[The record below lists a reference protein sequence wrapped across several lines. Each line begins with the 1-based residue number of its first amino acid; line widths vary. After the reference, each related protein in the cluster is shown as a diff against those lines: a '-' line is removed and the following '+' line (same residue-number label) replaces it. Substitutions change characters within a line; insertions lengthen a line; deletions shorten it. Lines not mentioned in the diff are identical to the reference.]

1 VTATNRDLDQMMVR
15 GDFRE
20 DLYYRLKVIEAYV
33 PPLRERR
40 DEIPKLTDYF
50 IAKYSQRYN
59 RPVRPLSDELRARF
73 LSYDW
78 PGNVREL
85 ENMIKR
91 FVILQ
96 DEQLVLRELNKPR
109 LVPNPPPLE
118 QTTPAFHAMSTAPPA
133 MASPPQTAPPSPPVA
148 APPPQAVAPAEPADD
163 DEADDAAPPAT
174 QDGRR
179 LSDVAREAALSAERT
194 VIADTLRQVHWNRR
208 KAAQLLGVSY
218 KTLLNKIKE
227 TGIERP

>member
-1 VTATNRDLDQMMVR
+1 VRVVTATNRDLEQMMVR

-40 DEIPKLTDYF
+40 DEIPKLTDF
-50 IAKYSQRYN
+50 FLTKYSQRYN
-59 RPVRPLSDELRARF
+59 RPVRSLSEELRQRF
-73 LSYDW
+73 NSYEW

-96 DEQLVLRELNKPR
+96 DESLVIRELDKPR
-109 LVPNPPPLE
+109 LIPNVAPMEPGA
-118 QTTPAFHAMSTAPPA
+118 PAFH
-133 MASPPQTAPPSPPVA
+133 
-148 APPPQAVAPAEPADD
+148 APPPQAVAAPPPPSVTAPPAAAVPAEPDDAEEDADD
-163 DEADDAAPPAT
+163 VPPPPT
-174 QDGRR
+174 SDGRR
-179 LSDVAREAALSAERT
+179 LSDVARAAALSAERT

>member
-1 VTATNRDLDQMMVR
+1 
-15 GDFRE
+15 
-20 DLYYRLKVIEAYV
+20 LKVIEAYV

-40 DEIPKLTDYF
+40 DEIPKLTDF
-50 IAKYSQRYN
+50 FLAKYSQRYN
-59 RPVRPLSDELRARF
+59 RPVRSLSDELRERF
-73 LSYDW
+73 LSYEW

-96 DEQLVLRELNKPR
+96 DESLVIRELNKPR
-109 LVPNPPPLE
+109 LVPTLPPMEPGP
-118 QTTPAFHAMSTAPPA
+118 PAFHAPL
-133 MASPPQTAPPSPPVA
+133 PQTAAP
-148 APPPQAVAPAEPADD
+148 PPPQAVAAPAPAAAPAETVDA
-163 DEADDAAPPAT
+163 DEADDVPPPPAAS
-174 QDGRR
+174 DGRR

-227 TGIERP
+227 TKIERP

>member
-1 VTATNRDLDQMMVR
+1 
-15 GDFRE
+15 
-20 DLYYRLKVIEAYV
+20 LYYRLKVIEAYV

-40 DEIPKLTDYF
+40 DEILKLTDYF

-73 LSYDW
+73 LTYDW

-96 DEQLVLRELNKPR
+96 DEQLVMRELSKPR
-109 LVPNPPPLE
+109 LVPNPPAAEPA
-118 QTTPAFHAMSTAPPA
+118 TPAFHAPPAATAPPTYS
-133 MASPPQTAPPSPPVA
+133 SPAQ
-148 APPPQAVAPAEPADD
+148 
-163 DEADDAAPPAT
+163 PPAT
-174 QDGRR
+174 AHDDDDLEQTDDTPAPPNQDGRR

-194 VIADTLRQVHWNRR
+194 IIADTLRQVHWNRR

>member
-1 VTATNRDLDQMMVR
+1 M
-15 GDFRE
+15 
-20 DLYYRLKVIEAYV
+20 

-40 DEIPKLTDYF
+40 DEILKLTDFF

-59 RPVRPLSDELRARF
+59 RPVRPLSDELRERF
-73 LSYDW
+73 LTYEW

-96 DEQLVLRELNKPR
+96 DEQLVVRELNKPR
-109 LVPNPPPLE
+109 
-118 QTTPAFHAMSTAPPA
+118 AHAAIRRRSNRRRPRFTRRRPRHRLM
-133 MASPPQTAPPSPPVA
+133 
-148 APPPQAVAPAEPADD
+148 QAVASSRPPRSRRED
-163 DEADDAAPPAT
+163 DEDGD
-174 QDGRR
+174 DGRTATDPGWPPR